1 MRIFLSVKY
10 HEDMSNRA
18 FVESLCAM
26 LEADGHEVL
35 LVVRDLEE
43 WGARSFTT
51 QALMAATFQM
61 IDSADCLLA
70 EQSEKGTGLGI
81 EAGYAYARGI
91 PVLALAREGCELSPT
106 LTGIAAFCGSY
117 QVVEEI
123 PGLVKSAFPAS

>member
-10 HEDMSNRA
+10 HEDMSNRP
-18 FVESLCAM
+18 FVEALTGA
-26 LEADGHEVL
+26 LEQDGHETL

-43 WGARSFTT
+43 WGARGFTT

-91 PVLALAREGCELSPT
+91 PVVALAREGCELSPT
-106 LTGIAAFCGSY
+106 LTGIAVYCGAY
-117 QVVEEI
+117 RTVEEV
-123 PGLVKSAFPAS
+123 PGLVKAAFPAG